1 MPGSMQGGK
10 RSSLLCSLTWYEVK
24 RNFCICLLCTM
35 CATSKM
41 AAVMVAAVL
50 APAGV
55 VLEGGHPLE
64 QCCSDGCSEGVDAR
78 APSEAV
84 LQ

>member
-1 MPGSMQGGK
+1 
-10 RSSLLCSLTWYEVK
+10 
-24 RNFCICLLCTM
+24 M